1 MDDKTRQKILAEA
14 ARNLASK
21 DTPFVR
27 PPVDPIA
34 KWRAEGDALEE
45 KYKQGALE
53 VREEEAQRRRAAE
66 ANPVLWDEW
75 FISQLRRH
83 LHAHLAPSFEG
94 IAQGVGGLYSEL
106 RHRADAQEKTIAE
119 QGKTIQGL
127 QLKLAQL
134 AIRLA
139 ELKTDQVISQMPT
152 AGAVRG
158 TVN

>member
-1 MDDKTRQKILAEA
+1 MTL
-14 ARNLASK
+14 
-21 DTPFVR
+21 FVP

-53 VREEEAQRRRAAE
+53 VREEEAQRRRATE
-66 ANPVLWDEW
+66 ANPILWDDW
-75 FISQLRRH
+75 FVAQLRRH
-83 LHAHLAPSFEG
+83 LRPFLDPSFEG
-94 IAQGVGGLYSEL
+94 VARGVGELYSEL
-106 RHRADAQEKTIAE
+106 RHRADAQAETIKE

-127 QLKLAQL
+127 QLELAQL

-152 AGAVRG
+152 AGTVRG